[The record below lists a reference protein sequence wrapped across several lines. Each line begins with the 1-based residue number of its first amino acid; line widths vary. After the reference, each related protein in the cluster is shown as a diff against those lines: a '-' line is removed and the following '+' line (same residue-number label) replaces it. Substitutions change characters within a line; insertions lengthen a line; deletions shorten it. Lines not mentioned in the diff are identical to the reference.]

1 MFATFFYGVLDR
13 RKSTFTSTNAGH
25 NPPLLFRSSGK
36 IERLEAGGLILGFLP
51 DQKYTQKTVK
61 IKPGEV
67 VVLYTDGI
75 TEAAD
80 PSSKTIAENL
90 FGEERLI
97 EVVRAN
103 LTKSAG
109 EIQAA
114 ILKAISS
121 HTVNAPQYDDITLV
135 VIKRK

>member
-1 MFATFFYGVLDR
+1 M
-13 RKSTFTSTNAGH
+13 
-25 NPPLLFRSSGK
+25 
-36 IERLEAGGLILGFLP
+36 
-51 DQKYTQKTVK
+51 
-61 IKPGEV
+61 
-67 VVLYTDGI
+67 VLYTDGI

-109 EIQAA
+109 EIQAG

-121 HTVNAPQYDDITLV
+121 HTANAPQYDDITLV